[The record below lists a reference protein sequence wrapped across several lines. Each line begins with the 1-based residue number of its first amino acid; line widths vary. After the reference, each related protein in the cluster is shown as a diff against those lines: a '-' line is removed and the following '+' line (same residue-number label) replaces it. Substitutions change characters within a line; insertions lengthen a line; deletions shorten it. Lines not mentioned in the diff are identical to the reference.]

1 MDTTPQDAAEQRS
14 QTFQAVEGATK
25 EHVPGG
31 PLLVAAYGV
40 IWALVMLYLIRLVRL
55 QQKAQSDV
63 ERLRRALE
71 ASSAAPGSR

>member
-1 MDTTPQDAAEQRS
+1 
-14 QTFQAVEGATK
+14 
-25 EHVPGG
+25 
-31 PLLVAAYGV
+31 VAAYGV